1 MSQEVDLRMKEL
13 THVLHRQL
21 LNRSLEQVKTLTPLL
36 ISSINVYVTSKLT
49 GKTNSKI
56 SCGYSSISIGG
67 HAIVESIENRD
78 YLVNKMS
85 DELGEIIRIL
95 QLTTIDDV
103 LLNEFDEDEQHNLK
117 KLLVGDSSFLSPSLL
132 SFDRLENSG

>member
-56 SCGYSSISIGG
+56 SFDYSSI
-67 HAIVESIENRD
+67 
-78 YLVNKMS
+78 
-85 DELGEIIRIL
+85 
-95 QLTTIDDV
+95 
-103 LLNEFDEDEQHNLK
+103 
-117 KLLVGDSSFLSPSLL
+117 
-132 SFDRLENSG
+132 